1 MRSWLDWAVALQER
15 QDALFRDPSDGG
27 WFSTTGTDP
36 NVLLRLKEDYD
47 GAEPSAGSLATH
59 NLIVLG
65 HLVGG
70 VEYLER
76 AERSLARY
84 GSRAGA
90 AGRAIPMMM
99 AALSAWHAEH
109 TQVVIV
115 GPPELQ
121 STRELFAEVAKHY
134 RPFAVTVPVA
144 PGSSQ
149 QALAGRLPFVAA
161 MQQGPSGAA
170 AYICRNFTCQA
181 PVTTADALAAGL

>member
-1 MRSWLDWAVALQER
+1 MRCSAIR
-15 QDALFRDPSDGG
+15 QTAAGSAPP
-27 WFSTTGTDP
+27 GTDP

-70 VEYLER
+70 AEYLER

-109 TQVVIV
+109 AQVVIV
-115 GPPELQ
+115 GPPGLQ
-121 STRELFAEVAKHY
+121 STRALF
-134 RPFAVTVPVA
+134 
-144 PGSSQ
+144 
-149 QALAGRLPFVAA
+149 GRASRSTI
-161 MQQGPSGAA
+161 GRS
-170 AYICRNFTCQA
+170 R
-181 PVTTADALAAGL
+181 